1 MHIHER
7 RRAGEDSMTARTM
20 PPQAPQSEGR
30 IDVGDGVS
38 LWYWDTGG
46 SGPPLVLLHASAG
59 SGECWSFQQPAFAR
73 AGYRVVGY
81 SRRGHFNSD
90 RGPED
95 SRIAASTDLKRLIDA
110 LSIDRFHM
118 IGTAAGGMVAADFAI
133 SFSDRLKS
141 FIISSS
147 IVGVADDDYQAR
159 LKRLLPPE
167 FEKLPHDFR
176 ELGPS
181 FRASCPDGVQF
192 WKEMLKR
199 SGMGAREPRFAN
211 RVTWDALA
219 RFEFPVLV
227 VTGDADLYTPPA
239 NARLIADAIS
249 GARLVIIPDAGHSPW
264 WEEPERYNHEILS
277 FLASLKE

>member
-1 MHIHER
+1 MKER
-7 RRAGEDSMTARTM
+7 TV
-20 PPQAPQSEGR
+20 PPQSPQSEGL
-30 IDVGDGVS
+30 IDVGDGAS

-59 SGECWSFQQPAFAR
+59 SGECWSFQQPAFVQ

-81 SRRGHFNSD
+81 SRRGHLHSD
-90 RGPED
+90 SGPED
-95 SRIAASTDLKRLIDA
+95 SRVAASTDLKRLIDA

-118 IGTAAGGMVAADFAI
+118 IGTAAGGMVAADFAV
-133 SFSDRLKS
+133 SFPGRLSS

-167 FEKLPHDFR
+167 FENLPHDFR

-181 FRASCPDGVQF
+181 FRASCPEGVQL
-192 WKEMLKR
+192 WNQMLMR
-199 SGMGAREPRFAN
+199 SGMGIGALRFAN

-219 RFEFPVLV
+219 RFNFPVLV
-227 VTGDADLYTPPA
+227 VTGDADLYAPPA
-239 NARLIADAIS
+239 NARLIADAIP
-249 GARLVIIPDAGHSPW
+249 GARLAVIPDAGHSPW